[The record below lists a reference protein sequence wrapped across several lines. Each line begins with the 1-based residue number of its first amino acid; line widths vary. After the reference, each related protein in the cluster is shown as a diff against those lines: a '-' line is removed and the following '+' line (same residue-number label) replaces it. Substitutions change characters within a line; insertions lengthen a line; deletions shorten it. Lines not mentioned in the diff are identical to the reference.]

1 MYLGSLLLFAA
12 SSDTLDRLC
21 YLSLGKGHGINL
33 ALFINLNIQPFRK
46 GIYYTGSYTVKTAGN
61 LITGSS
67 ELSSCMKDG
76 ENNFQGGL
84 SRLFLYIYRNSSSII
99 PYGNG
104 IILMNSYGNGIT
116 KSGQSL
122 VYGVIHD
129 FINQMM
135 QTANGGT
142 SDIHSRSFSNRFQS
156 LQNLNLICTVF
167 LRTMKKFCF
176 ISSKFFHLYRHSSSS
191 LLTLHL
197 SIFHIKHM
205 VYGESMLYQ
214 FFQSCT
220 CNQAL

>member
-33 ALFINLNIQPFRK
+33 ALFINLNIQPLRK
-46 GIYYTGSYTVKTAGN
+46 RIHYAGSYTVKTAGN

-99 PYGNG
+99 SYGNG
-104 IILMNSYGNGIT
+104 VILMNFNSNGIT

-135 QTANGGT
+135 QTANGST
-142 SDIHSRSFSNRFQS
+142 SDIHSRSFPNRFQS
-156 LQNLNLICTVF
+156 L
-167 LRTMKKFCF
+167 
-176 ISSKFFHLYRHSSSS
+176 
-191 LLTLHL
+191 
-197 SIFHIKHM
+197 
-205 VYGESMLYQ
+205 
-214 FFQSCT
+214 
-220 CNQAL
+220 